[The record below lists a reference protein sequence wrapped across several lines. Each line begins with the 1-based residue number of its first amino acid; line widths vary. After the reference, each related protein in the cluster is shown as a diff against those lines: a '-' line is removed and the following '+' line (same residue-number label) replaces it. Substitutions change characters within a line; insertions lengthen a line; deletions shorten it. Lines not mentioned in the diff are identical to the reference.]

1 MSNKVVRVTRQ
12 SWGQRV
18 ANSIGG
24 LIVGLIMI
32 PAAMWAV
39 WAGEGTQDLSKIASS
54 AILVNVNAISSAN
67 EGAFISAS
75 GPIASNE
82 QLGDPP
88 YMADKDYITLK
99 RTVEMYAWDET
110 KNETTQ
116 DDTIGGGS
124 TTTTTYTYNKIWT
137 EYPADS
143 SRFEESAGHQ
153 NPSMVLKSQAFAVPY
168 ATIGSYEL
176 NPLEMTV
183 PDGVTVMPD
192 PVELPQGYVT
202 KGEYIFSADRASSAA
217 EVGDIRISYKALQ
230 QGAPVTAF
238 GAQKGSSIQSITVQD
253 EVFYRIFEG
262 THEDALKTMHTEYV
276 IIIWMWRIFGTFF
289 IFMGL
294 QLVVQPLARVL
305 GVIGILGKA
314 VEGITGVINAVIA
327 LILGV
332 TISLVSQVAHNIYA
346 LIVVLALVIAG
357 IYWYLRRRNLKG
369 PALTAPA
376 TAESA
381 PAASEIDTSPPKM
394 T

>member
-262 THEDALKTMHTEYV
+262 TYEDALKTMPTYSV
-276 IIIWMWRIFGTFF
+276 CMVF
-289 IFMGL
+289 
-294 QLVVQPLARVL
+294 
-305 GVIGILGKA
+305 
-314 VEGITGVINAVIA
+314 
-327 LILGV
+327 
-332 TISLVSQVAHNIYA
+332 
-346 LIVVLALVIAG
+346 
-357 IYWYLRRRNLKG
+357 
-369 PALTAPA
+369 
-376 TAESA
+376 SA
-381 PAASEIDTSPPKM
+381 SS
-394 T
+394 